1 MQLFAPPI
9 PSSDTFSEIAYREA
23 DHRAKNSIQ
32 LAVSILQLQ
41 ARQSGNE
48 TASHQLEEASRR
60 LTAIAAAH
68 DLGDESRRIG
78 IAVDQYLARI
88 CSSIGSGGRISFDLS
103 TEPVRLPPKR
113 AIPLGLIASEAIT
126 NAMRH
131 AFSGD
136 EEGRIRIVLRREPDR
151 QVLFM
156 VQDNGRGLQNG
167 APGGKG
173 TQLIQGLA
181 RQLRGKVG
189 FGPTANGGLTFLLH
203 FPEQDDECP
212 TVVPYPSRSGCDLED
227 DFLSNLADLYQPRMF
242 HAGQSIVGENASVSH
257 ILVVIEG
264 VAATYQSSPEGRRRI
279 ISFHFPGDI
288 ANLQCDLGAVTY
300 GISALIDCRVSQ
312 IFPAELEAVVTTHP
326 EFLRVLWRAAVLET
340 SILKEWVW
348 FSGQHSASLRVAHLL
363 CEFLERYKSNGNGNG
378 HGHRPGSLLPL
389 TQAQI
394 ADACGLSTIHVNRI
408 LRRLRPLGIEIFTRG
423 HIRITDAAALA
434 KLCRFRR
441 EYLYGTDDRPR
452 FHPHQPETRAAAAL

>member
-1 MQLFAPPI
+1 MQLFTPPI
-9 PSSDTFSEIAYREA
+9 PGSDALSEIAYREA

-41 ARQSGNE
+41 AKQAGNDV
-48 TASHQLEEASRR
+48 AARHLEEASRR

-68 DLGDESRRIG
+68 DLGDETRRSG

-126 NAMRH
+126 NALRH
-131 AFSGD
+131 AFSSE
-136 EEGRIRIVLRREPDR
+136 EEGRIRIELRREPDK
-151 QVLFM
+151 QLLLL
-156 VQDNGRGLQNG
+156 VQDNGHGLQDG
-167 APGGKG
+167 ASEGMG

-181 RQLRGKVG
+181 RQLQGKIG
-189 FGPTANGGLTFLLH
+189 FGPTAHGGCTFLLH
-203 FPEQDDECP
+203 FPEQEDESP
-212 TVVPYPSRSGCDLED
+212 IVVPYASRNGCGDLD
-227 DFLSNLADLYQPRMF
+227 VDFLSSVTAHYQPRMF
-242 HAGQSIVGENASVSH
+242 HAGQSIVNENAPASR
-257 ILVVIEG
+257 ILVMVDG
-264 VAATYQSSPEGRRRI
+264 VAATYQSSSEGRRRI

-300 GISALIDCRVSQ
+300 GISALIDCKVSQ
-312 IFPAELEAVVTTHP
+312 IGPAELEAVVGAHP
-326 EFLRVLWRAAVLET
+326 EFCRVLWRAAILET

-348 FSGQHSASLRVAHLL
+348 FSGQHSACLRVAHML
-363 CEFLERYKSNGNGNG
+363 CEFLERYKSNG
-378 HGHRPGSLLPL
+378 HGQDFLLPL

-408 LRRLRPLGIEIFTRG
+408 LRRFRPLGIEIVARG
-423 HIRITDAAALA
+423 HVRIADVTALE

-441 EYLYGTDDRPR
+441 EYLYGADERCR
-452 FHPHQPETRAAAAL
+452 FQSHQPTAAVAL

>member
-1 MQLFAPPI
+1 MQLFAPPV
-9 PSSDTFSEIAYREA
+9 PSSDSLSEMAYREA

-41 ARQSGNE
+41 ARQAGNE
-48 TASHQLEEASRR
+48 TAAHHLEEASRR

-68 DLGDESRRIG
+68 DLGDDSRRIG

-126 NAMRH
+126 NALRH
-131 AFSGD
+131 AFSGE
-136 EEGRIRIVLRREPDR
+136 EEGRIRIVLKKEPDR
-151 QVLFM
+151 QLLLL
-156 VQDNGRGLQNG
+156 VQDNGRGLQDG
-167 APGGKG
+167 AAEGTG

-181 RQLRGKVG
+181 RQLQGKIG
-189 FGPTANGGLTFLLH
+189 FGPATPEGGCTFVLH
-203 FPEQDDECP
+203 FPEQQDESP
-212 TVVPYPSRSGCDLED
+212 AVVPHPPRKNSGDVAI
-227 DFLSNLADLYQPRMF
+227 DFLSNVASRYQPRLF
-242 HAGQSIVGENASVSH
+242 HAGQSIVNENAPSSQ
-257 ILVVIEG
+257 ILVVLDG

-288 ANLQCDLGAVTY
+288 ANLQCDLGPVTY
-300 GISALIDCRVSQ
+300 GISALVDCKVSQ
-312 IFPAELEAVVTTHP
+312 IFPADLETVVAAHP
-326 EFLRVLWRAAVLET
+326 EFSRVLWRAAVLET

-363 CEFLERYKSNGNGNG
+363 CEFLERYKSSS
-378 HGHRPGSLLPL
+378 HGPDVVLPL

-394 ADACGLSTIHVNRI
+394 ADACGLSPIHVNRI
-408 LRRLRPLGIEIFTRG
+408 LRRFRPLGIEIFTRG
-423 HIRITDAAALA
+423 HIKVTDVAALER
-434 KLCRFRR
+434 LCRFKR
-441 EYLYGTDDRPR
+441 EYLYGAEERPR
-452 FHPHQPETRAAAAL
+452 SHASPPETRASAVL